1 MSPFRYQL
9 TSEEFRKEWSVK
21 NGEPMSTAT
30 LWRRKSWAQEHY
42 PQWRKVFLYGGRIDL
57 KEYQKFETF
66 YSEKQ
71 YEAHQDPHLKI
82 LKEMGEY

>member
-9 TSEEFRKEWSVK
+9 SKSEFKEEWTDSDGK
-21 NGEPMSTAT
+21 PMSEAT
-30 LWRRKSWAQEHY
+30 FYRRKRWAKNNY
-42 PQWRKVFLYGGRIDL
+42 PHWKKVFMFDGRVDL
-57 KEYQKFETF
+57 KEYQKFESF

-71 YEAHQDPHLKI
+71 YEAHEDPHVKI